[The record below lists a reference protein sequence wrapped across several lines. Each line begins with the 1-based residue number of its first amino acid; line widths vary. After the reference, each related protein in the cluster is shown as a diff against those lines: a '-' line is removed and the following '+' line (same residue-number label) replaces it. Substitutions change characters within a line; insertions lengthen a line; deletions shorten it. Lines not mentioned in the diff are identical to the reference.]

1 MKNKAHIFTKEEI
14 GEFVRNDTH
23 SLRSILGVRKAL
35 VIIAFFGE
43 HGGHELGYGKKSVLD
58 KKEFMWFM
66 NVPNKDRTNKVPGY
80 IRYN

>member
-43 HGGHELGYGKKSVLD
+43 HGGHELGSGKKISIGQEGVYVVHECAKQRSDQQSSRL
-58 KKEFMWFM
+58 
-66 NVPNKDRTNKVPGY
+66 Y
-80 IRYN
+80 SI